1 MREASSRIAPS
12 NLAIRTTSKECSA
25 LTARQSSAPMY
36 AEVRSACGTFVAMPP
51 PVHPTR
57 KLRTLPRLLSFA
69 SLTALLLSGCLAP
82 NTDPELAL
90 DDEDEEL
97 WDEGPPD
104 ASGDEE
110 TETSSDGL
118 SGAPKFQLP
127 FPCGQSWS
135 GQSRTNH
142 SPQNSLDFNRPDDL
156 GDTVVAAAAGKVTR
170 VANEGNTSYGR
181 WVEIDHGGGYR
192 TRYAHLSKQSVS
204 VGQNVAQGQ
213 KIGELGNTGGSSGPH
228 LHYEQRK
235 DGYAQRPVFDGT
247 TSYFFGTKTYKSKNK
262 CGTGG
267 GGGGSTSGATGTV
280 NTNGISLNVRSS
292 PSTSASIVGTVADG
306 QKVTISCQ
314 KLGSS
319 VTGTYGTTKLW
330 SYIGNGYI
338 SDAYVYT
345 GSDGQV
351 APTCK

>member
-1 MREASSRIAPS
+1 MLTRTSLAPWTLVS
-12 NLAIRTTSKECSA
+12 LAFITTAVIGCDDPDLIDDPA
-25 LTARQSSAPMY
+25 
-36 AEVRSACGTFVAMPP
+36 
-51 PVHPTR
+51 
-57 KLRTLPRLLSFA
+57 
-69 SLTALLLSGCLAP
+69 ALL
-82 NTDPELAL
+82 
-90 DDEDEEL
+90 
-97 WDEGPPD
+97 
-104 ASGDEE
+104 GDEE
-110 TETSSDGL
+110 WLDDGPPPGEESKDIGL
-118 SGAPKFQLP
+118 DDLRLLEQTRAAPAFQLP
-127 FPCGQSWS
+127 FPCNQVWAGQTRS
-135 GQSRTNH
+135 NH
-142 SPQNSLDFNRPDDL
+142 SPVNSIDFNRANDE
-156 GDTVVAAAAGKVTR
+156 GDTVVAAAAGKVT
-170 VANEGNTSYGR
+170 VVKNEGSVSYGR

-213 KIGELGNTGGSSGPH
+213 KIGELGNTGGSSGAH

-351 APTCK
+351 APTCQ